1 MREIKLSERLRTAA
15 SYVRSGAFVADIG
28 TDHAY
33 LPIYL
38 VVNGIANQ
46 ALASD
51 INEGPIM
58 KARENIAKFLL
69 TDKIFTQISS
79 GLDGVTKYSPTDIV
93 ICGMGG
99 ELIAR
104 IIEASPYVKKAGIRL
119 ILQPMT
125 CITELREYLSH
136 GFNIIDESIVCEDG
150 KIYQII
156 CAEYD
161 GCEHTYTKAELELGK
176 INIEKC
182 ALGYRELL
190 FSTIAKKEKKL
201 NGQRLGG
208 LDTTEIEQEIE
219 ELERLKNDIL

>member
-1 MREIKLSERLRTAA
+1 MSDIKLSKRLSTAA

-38 VVNGIANQ
+38 VSSGIAKG

-51 INEGPIM
+51 VNEGPIL
-58 KARENIAKFLL
+58 KAKENITRYGQEKLV
-69 TDKIFTQISS
+69 FTQIAN
-79 GLDGVTKYSPTDIV
+79 GLEGVEAYSPTDIL

-99 ELIAR
+99 ELIAK
-104 IIEASPYVKKAGIRL
+104 IIDASSYVKNSGIRL

-125 CITELREYLSH
+125 SVYELREYLSQ
-136 GFNIIDESIVCEDG
+136 GFSTIAENVVCEDG

-161 GCEHTYTKAELELGK
+161 GQAHSYTKIELELGK
-176 INIEKC
+176 KNIESKSAEYL
-182 ALGYRELL
+182 ALLN
-190 FSTIAKKEKKL
+190 STIAKKEKKL
-201 NGQRLGG
+201 VGLRCGG
-208 LDTTEIEQEIE
+208 YDTYEVENELK
-219 ELERLKNDIL
+219 ELEMLKNDIL

>member
-1 MREIKLSERLRTAA
+1 MREIKLSKRLRTAA

-38 VVNGIANQ
+38 VLNEIAVK

-51 INEGPIM
+51 INEGPIL
-58 KARENIAKFLL
+58 KARENISRYGLG
-69 TDKIFTQISS
+69 DKISTQIAG
-79 GLDGVTKYSPTDIV
+79 GLDGIESFSPTDIV

-99 ELIAR
+99 ELIAK
-104 IIEASPYVKKAGIRL
+104 IIDASSYAKKEGVRL

-125 CITELREYLSH
+125 CATELREYLLD
-136 GFNIIDESIVCEDG
+136 GFCIVDESIVCEDG

-161 GCEHTYTKAELELGK
+161 GKCHTYTKPELELGK
-176 INIEKC
+176 RNIEKR
-182 ALGYRELL
+182 ADGYKELL

-201 NGQRLGG
+201 SGMRLGCQ
-208 LDTTEIEQEIE
+208 DTTELEKEIK
-219 ELERLKNDIL
+219 ELEKLKNDVL

>member
-1 MREIKLSERLRTAA
+1 MNDIKLSKRLSTAA

-28 TDHAY
+28 TDHAF

-38 VVNGIANQ
+38 VLSGKVDK

-51 INEGPIM
+51 INVGPIQTA
-58 KARENIAKFLL
+58 KENIAKFGL
-69 TDKIFTQISS
+69 TDRIFTEVAN
-79 GLDGVTKYSPTDIV
+79 GLEGIESYCPTDIV

-104 IIEASPYVKKAGIRL
+104 ILDNSTYVRNSGIRL

-125 CITELREYLSH
+125 SVYELREYLSNE
-136 GFNIIDESIVCEDG
+136 FSTIAENVVCKDG

-161 GCEHTYTKAELELGK
+161 GEKHAYTKTELELGML
-176 INIEKC
+176 NIKSGSAEFM
-182 ALGYRELL
+182 ELL
-190 FSTIAKKEKKL
+190 NSTIAKKQKRL
-201 NGQRLGG
+201 NGLAQGG
-208 LDTTEIEQEIE
+208 YDTHEIQE
-219 ELERLKNDIL
+219 ELNELEKIKNDLL

>member
-1 MREIKLSERLRTAA
+1 MSDLKLSKRLSTAA

-38 VVNGIANQ
+38 VSKGIANF

-51 INEGPIM
+51 INEGPIL
-58 KARENIAKFLL
+58 KAKENIIKHGLS
-69 TDKIFTQISS
+69 DKIYTEIAN
-79 GLDGVTKYSPTDIV
+79 GLEKIEKYSPTDIV

-99 ELIAR
+99 EFIAK
-104 IIEASPYVKKAGIRL
+104 ILEASNYIKDKKIRL

-125 CITELREYLSH
+125 SVFELREYLSN
-136 GFNIIDESIVCEDG
+136 GFSTVAENVVCEDE

-161 GCEHTYTKAELELGK
+161 GEKHEYTRLELELGQL
-176 INIEKC
+176 NIEGKSEEYI
-182 ALGYRELL
+182 ALLNQ
-190 FSTIAKKEKKL
+190 TICKKKKRL
-201 NGQRLGG
+201 NGLKIGG
-208 LDTTEIEQEIE
+208 YDTSEIEAEIV
-219 ELERLKNDIL
+219 ELERLKNDI